1 MEQMEQMEKST
12 AGAKVTWFI
21 IGAVVAAIVAWIIV
35 ASTQPA
41 GVGGQRE
48 FSGQDVA
55 VYNCNGLIQVLV
67 FNPNIIERTTT
78 IDLIHQ
84 AQFFSDETSF
94 TNAILDLE
102 GSKCSPVVTRLI
114 RE

>member
-1 MEQMEQMEKST
+1 MEQMEKSS

-21 IGAVVAAIVAWIIV
+21 IGAVVAALVAWIIV
-35 ASTQPA
+35 ASTSPA
-41 GVGGQRE
+41 GVGGGQRE

-55 VYNCNGLIQVLV
+55 VYECNGLIQVLIL
-67 FNPNIIERTTT
+67 NPDAPVRTTT
-78 IDLIHQ
+78 FLLVHQ

-94 TNAILDLE
+94 TNAILGLE
-102 GSKCSPVVTRLI
+102 TSGCSPVVTRLI